1 MYAEI
6 EERLSTKKD
15 MLDEKELVLSETSQL
30 IEVLRE
36 QATEGREETINTAKI
51 VNDIQVRSGCR
62 ALACVSPPH
71 PPPPPPPC
79 RHASKP

>member
-1 MYAEI
+1 MKYAEI

-36 QATEGREETINTAKI
+36 QATEGREDTINTAKI
-51 VNDIQVRSGCR
+51 VNDIQVRCLRLPG
-62 ALACVSPPH
+62 SPPH